1 MTRRIHV
8 RLDYAAK
15 AWVVSHYVEDP
26 AAEGGYSADPEVFD
40 LFGTETLPTPFTLQA
55 DERTVLAELRRLNPE
70 AVVERI

>member
-1 MTRRIHV
+1 MNRRIHV
-8 RLDYAAK
+8 KLDYAAK
-15 AWVVSHYVEDP
+15 CWTASHYVADP
-26 AAEGGYSADPEVFD
+26 DAEGGYSADPTVFE